1 MLDILERVL
10 TIGNIKFLRLDGQ
23 TSVDTRQDLI
33 DTFYDDDTIPVFL
46 LSTKAGGFGIN
57 LVAANNVVI
66 FDQSFNPHDDRQAED
81 RAHRVGQTSEVL
93 VTRFISKGTIE
104 ENMLQ
109 LAENKL
115 QLDQSISSSEVS
127 ESKMEEKAV
136 SMFEKIL
143 FDE

>member
-1 MLDILERVL
+1 M
-10 TIGNIKFLRLDGQ
+10 
-23 TSVDTRQDLI
+23 
-33 DTFYDDDTIPVFL
+33 
-46 LSTKAGGFGIN
+46 
-57 LVAANNVVI
+57 AANNVVI

-115 QLDQSISSSEVS
+115 QLDQSISSNEVS
-127 ESKMEEKAV
+127 ESKMEDKAV